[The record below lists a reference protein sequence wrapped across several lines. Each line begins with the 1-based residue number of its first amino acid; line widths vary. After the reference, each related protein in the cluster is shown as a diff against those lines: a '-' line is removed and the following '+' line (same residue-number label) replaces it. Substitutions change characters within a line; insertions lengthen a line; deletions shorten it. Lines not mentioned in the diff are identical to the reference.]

1 MTCCRTEMIDSLP
14 LIVFKDIAVRLGE
27 RLILPHTDWEI
38 RSDQHWAVLGPNGA
52 GKSSLVRALAGD
64 LPIVRGTVR
73 RYYSESEKPAYVSFE
88 LQRRLIAKEEEQDHA
103 RYFSGNPDSLT
114 TARQII
120 APFDSQSSGIEN
132 IALQLKI
139 QHLLD
144 RGIRFLST
152 GQMRK
157 VLIARALIRSPRL
170 LILDEPFDGLDA
182 ENRKDLTRI
191 IRSLMKDSTQVIL
204 VTHREEE
211 ILPEISH
218 VLYVENCR
226 VIRQGPR
233 SEMPAKPFSS
243 QREKTSFSPPVFSES
258 QRSSKTDVPV
268 IEMKNVTVRYGDTV
282 VFRNLDWM
290 VREGEN
296 WAVLGPN
303 GAGKTTLL
311 RLISGDHPQAY
322 ANEIRLF
329 GKLRGSG
336 ESIWEI
342 KEHIGIVSSEFQIH
356 YRKSVTALD
365 AVISG
370 FFDSVG
376 LYRKSASW
384 QRKTA
389 LQWIYYLGMGHKAE
403 QRFDR
408 LSGGEQ
414 RMILLAR
421 SLVKSP
427 DLLILDEPCQGLDT
441 ANRQR
446 ILNLIDHIGHHSDTQ
461 ILYVSHH
468 PEEMPS
474 CIRRILD
481 LKDFR

>member
-1 MTCCRTEMIDSLP
+1 MKDSHP
-14 LIVFKDIAVRLGE
+14 IIIFRDIAVRLGE
-27 RLILPHTDWEI
+27 KLILSHTDWEI
-38 RSDQHWAVLGPNGA
+38 RSNQHWAVLGPNGA

-64 LPIVRGTVR
+64 LPIVRGNVR

-88 LQRRLIAKEEEQDHA
+88 LQRKLIAKEEQLDHA
-103 RYFSGNPDSLT
+103 RYFSGNLSGLT
-114 TARQII
+114 TARQTID
-120 APFDSQSSGIEN
+120 PSDSKSAVIEN
-132 IALQLKI
+132 IASQLKI
-139 QHLLD
+139 QTLLD

-157 VLIARALIRSPRL
+157 VLIARALIQLPRV

-182 ENRKDLTRI
+182 ENRKDLTGI
-191 IRSLMKDSTQVIL
+191 IRDLMKGAMQIVL

-211 ILPEISH
+211 IPPEISH
-218 VLYVENCR
+218 VLYVQNCR
-226 VIRQGPR
+226 VVKQGPR
-233 SEMPAKPFSS
+233 SEIPAIPLFP
-243 QREKTSFSPPVFSES
+243 QCGKTCFSPPAFSES
-258 QRSSKTDVPV
+258 QRKCKTDVPV
-268 IEMKNVTVRYGDTV
+268 IEMKNVTVRYNDTV
-282 VFRNLDWM
+282 VFRNLNWI
-290 VREGEN
+290 VQQGEN

-342 KEHIGIVSSEFQIH
+342 KQHIGIVSSEFQIH

-376 LYRKSASW
+376 LYRKSDSW

-389 LQWIYYLGMGHKAE
+389 LQQMRQLGME
-403 QRFDR
+403 DRSDQRFDR
-408 LSGGEQ
+408 LSCGEQ
-414 RMILLAR
+414 RMVLLAR

-441 ANRQR
+441 ANRQI

-468 PEEMPS
+468 SQEMPS
-474 CIRRILD
+474 CIHHMLH
-481 LKDFR
+481 LENFR

>member
-1 MTCCRTEMIDSLP
+1 MTDSLP
-14 LIVFKDIAVRLGE
+14 LILFKDIAVRLGE
-27 RLILPHTDWEI
+27 KLILSHTDWEI

-73 RYYSESEKPAYVSFE
+73 RYCSESEKPAYVSFE
-88 LQRRLIAKEEEQDHA
+88 LQRKLIAKEEELDHA
-103 RYFSGNPDSLT
+103 RHFSGNPDSLT

-120 APFDSQSSGIEN
+120 APFDSQSAEIEH
-132 IALQLKI
+132 IALQLNI
-139 QHLLD
+139 QDLLD

-170 LILDEPFDGLDA
+170 LILDEPFDGLDT

-191 IRSLMKDSTQVIL
+191 IRDLMKAASTQIIL
-204 VTHREEE
+204 VSHREEE
-211 ILPEISH
+211 IVPEISH
-218 VLYVENCR
+218 LLYVEDCR

-233 SEMPAKPFSS
+233 SEIPANPFLF
-243 QREKTSFSPPVFSES
+243 QREKTSVSLPAFSEP
-258 QRSSKTDVPV
+258 QRSPKTDVPV
-268 IEMKNVTVRYGDTV
+268 IEMKNVTVHYGESV
-282 VFRNLDWM
+282 VFRNLNWT
-290 VREGEN
+290 VQKGEN

-342 KEHIGIVSSEFQIH
+342 KEHIGLVSSEFQIH

-389 LQWIYYLGMGHKAE
+389 LQWIRYLGMEHKAE

-408 LSGGEQ
+408 LSCGEQ
-414 RMILLAR
+414 RMVLLAR

-441 ANRQR
+441 ANRQG
-446 ILNLIDHIGHHSDTQ
+446 ILDLIDHIGHHTDTQ

-468 PEEMPS
+468 PQEMPS
-474 CIRRILD
+474 CIHRILD

>member
-1 MTCCRTEMIDSLP
+1 MEKSHTIIT
-14 LIVFKDIAVRLGE
+14 FKDIAVRLGE
-27 RLILPHTDWEI
+27 KLILPHTDWEI
-38 RSDQHWAVLGPNGA
+38 CSNQHWAVLGPNGA

-73 RYYSESEKPAYVSFE
+73 RYYDEMEKPAYVSFE
-88 LQRRLIAKEEEQDHA
+88 LQRRLIAKEEELDHA
-103 RYFSGNPDSLT
+103 RYFSGNFDSLT
-114 TARQII
+114 TAREII
-120 APFDSQSSGIEN
+120 APRHCQSAKLEN
-132 IALQLKI
+132 IASQLKI
-139 QHLLD
+139 QALLD

-157 VLIARALIRSPRL
+157 VLIARALIRSPGL
-170 LILDEPFDGLDA
+170 LILDEPFDGLDI
-182 ENRKDLTRI
+182 ENRKDLTGI
-191 IRSLMKDSTQVIL
+191 IRDLMKSSTQIVL
-204 VTHREEE
+204 VSHREEE

-218 VLYVENCR
+218 VLYVQDCR
-226 VIRQGPR
+226 VVRQGIR
-233 SEMPAKPFSS
+233 SQIPDKILLS
-243 QREKTSFSPPVFSES
+243 QCEKTFFSLPAFSES
-258 QRSSKTDVPV
+258 QRKSKTDAPV

-282 VFRNLDWM
+282 IFRNLNWT
-290 VREGEN
+290 VQKGEN

-329 GKLRGSG
+329 GRMRGTG

-342 KEHIGIVSSEFQIH
+342 KERIGLVSSEFQIH
-356 YRKSVTALD
+356 YRKSVTAME

-376 LYRKSASW
+376 LYRKSNSW
-384 QRKTA
+384 QKKTA
-389 LQWIYYLGMGHKAE
+389 LQWIRDLGMEDKAD

-408 LSGGEQ
+408 LSCGEQ

-441 ANRQR
+441 DNRKL
-446 ILNLIDHIGHHSDTQ
+446 ILALIDHIGHHSDTQ

-468 PEEMPS
+468 AEEMPS
-474 CIRRILD
+474 CIQKMLH
-481 LKDFR
+481 LADFR

>member
-1 MTCCRTEMIDSLP
+1 MKDSHP
-14 LIVFKDIAVRLGE
+14 IITFEDIAVRLGE
-27 RLILPHTDWEI
+27 KLILPHTDWEI
-38 RSDQHWAVLGPNGA
+38 RRDQHWAVLGPNGA

-64 LPIVRGTVR
+64 LPIVQGTVS

-88 LQRRLIAKEEEQDHA
+88 LHRKIIAKDEELDHA

-114 TARQII
+114 NARQII
-120 APFDSQSSGIEN
+120 APSDSKFSRLEE
-132 IALQLKI
+132 IASQLKI
-139 QHLLD
+139 QALLD

-157 VLIARALIRSPRL
+157 VLIARALIRSPSL

-182 ENRKDLTRI
+182 ENRKDLTGI
-191 IRSLMKDSTQVIL
+191 IRDLMKGAMQIVL
-204 VTHREEE
+204 VTHRQEE
-211 ILPEISH
+211 IPPEISH
-218 VLYVENCR
+218 VLYVQNCR
-226 VIRQGPR
+226 VVRQGIR
-233 SEMPAKPFSS
+233 SQIPDKTLLS
-243 QREKTSFSPPVFSES
+243 QYEKTSFSLPAFSES
-258 QRSSKTDVPV
+258 QRKCKTDVPV
-268 IEMKNVTVRYGDTV
+268 IEMKNVTVRYNDTV
-282 VFRNLDWM
+282 VFRNLNWT
-290 VREGEN
+290 VQQGEN

-322 ANEIRLF
+322 ANDIRLF
-329 GKLRGSG
+329 GRLRGSG

-342 KEHIGIVSSEFQIH
+342 KEHIGMVSSEFQIH

-376 LYRKSASW
+376 LYRNSASW

-389 LQWIYYLGMGHKAE
+389 LQWMRQLGMEDKSD

-408 LSGGEQ
+408 LSCGEQ
-414 RMILLAR
+414 RMVLLAR

-441 ANRQR
+441 ANRQM
-446 ILNLIDHIGHHSDTQ
+446 ILALIDHIGHHSDTQ

-474 CIRRILD
+474 CIHQVLH
-481 LKDFR
+481 LEDFR